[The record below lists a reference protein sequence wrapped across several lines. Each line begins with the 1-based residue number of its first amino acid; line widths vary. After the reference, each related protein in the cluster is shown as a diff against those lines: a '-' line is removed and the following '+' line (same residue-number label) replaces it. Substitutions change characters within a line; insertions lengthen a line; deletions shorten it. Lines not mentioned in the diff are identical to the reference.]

1 MNTPTLKTAIFAAE
15 TVAHLHSFEHE
26 ILPLTDLAREMDAEI
41 GRLRTDLESLTDAVI
56 SWWKEHEYDECCGL
70 NIYREDPEFVTIA
83 QRLLL
88 QKPARPETPQSARE
102 MDAEIGRLRKTLAE
116 LHEYTNERCAS
127 YRNALTEKDDEL
139 YTRIDKILYK
149 PAPPET
155 PQSARPRKCLDD
167 NSRLHD

>member
-41 GRLRTDLESLTDAVI
+41 GKLRASQ
-56 SWWKEHEYDECCGL
+56 DEM
-70 NIYREDPEFVTIA
+70 
-83 QRLLL
+83 
-88 QKPARPETPQSARE
+88 ARALKL
-102 MDAEIGRLRKTLAE
+102 AAE
-116 LHEYTNERCAS
+116 LFPIARQHFPKLIRHSDKFTLENTCATVNAALHNHE
-127 YRNALTEKDDEL
+127 L
-139 YTRIDKILYK
+139 K

-155 PQSARPRKCLDD
+155 PQSARQRKCLDD

>member
-15 TVAHLHSFEHE
+15 TVAHLHYFEYE

-41 GRLRTDLESLTDAVI
+41 GRLRAT
-56 SWWKEHEYDECCGL
+56 
-70 NIYREDPEFVTIA
+70 
-83 QRLLL
+83 L
-88 QKPARPETPQSARE
+88 QKINDDFWLTPKDGRPGVPNAMR
-102 MDAEIGRLRKTLAE
+102 AE
-116 LHEYTNERCAS
+116 LVAV
-127 YRNALTEKDDEL
+127 LQ
-139 YTRIDKILYK
+139 K

>member
-15 TVAHLHSFEHE
+15 TVAHLQGYERE

-41 GRLRTDLESLTDAVI
+41 GKLRAALSGLLDAYAPHRDESQPDKLQSDVRRAV
-56 SWWKEHEYDECCGL
+56 E
-70 NIYREDPEFVTIA
+70 V
-83 QRLLL
+83 L
-88 QKPARPETPQSARE
+88 Q
-102 MDAEIGRLRKTLAE
+102 
-116 LHEYTNERCAS
+116 
-127 YRNALTEKDDEL
+127 
-139 YTRIDKILYK
+139 K

>member
-41 GRLRTDLESLTDAVI
+41 GKLRAALSDMLSITDDKEGGGAV
-56 SWWKEHEYDECCGL
+56 E
-70 NIYREDPEFVTIA
+70 NA
-83 QRLLL
+83 RLLL
-88 QKPARPETPQSARE
+88 Q
-102 MDAEIGRLRKTLAE
+102 
-116 LHEYTNERCAS
+116 
-127 YRNALTEKDDEL
+127 
-139 YTRIDKILYK
+139 K

-155 PQSARPRKCLDD
+155 PQSARQRKCLDD